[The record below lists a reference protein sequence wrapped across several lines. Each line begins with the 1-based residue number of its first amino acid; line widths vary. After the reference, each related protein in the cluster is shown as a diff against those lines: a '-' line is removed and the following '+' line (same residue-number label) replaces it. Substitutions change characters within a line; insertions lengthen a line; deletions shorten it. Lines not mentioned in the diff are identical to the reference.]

1 MAHSKITLEQYIGFR
16 KKHAVKEKKKVNVG
30 KVISF
35 IFLALFCIIWIS
47 PFVLLFFGSLR
58 GITDTI
64 QYPREIFYPHS
75 GYSLE
80 NFEFIL
86 FASL

>member
-35 IFLALFCIIWIS
+35 VFLTIFCIAWIS
-47 PFVLLFFGSLR
+47 PFLILFFGSLR
-58 GITDTI
+58 GITDTNL
-64 QYPREIFYPHS
+64 QRRR
-75 GYSLE
+75 L
-80 NFEFIL
+80 
-86 FASL
+86 